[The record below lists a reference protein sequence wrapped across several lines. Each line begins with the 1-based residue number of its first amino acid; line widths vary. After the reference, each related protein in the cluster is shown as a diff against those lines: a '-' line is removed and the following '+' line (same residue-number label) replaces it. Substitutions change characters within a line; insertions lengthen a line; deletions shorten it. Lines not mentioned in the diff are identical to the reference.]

1 MRPWES
7 PELTGWRRL
16 PAHALLRQGLSLDGP
31 WRFQLLPTPEADL
44 SARWARIDVPSCWT
58 MCEFDDIHE
67 VGDRPQYTNVDMPWP
82 DLPPTPPPAN
92 PTGVYE
98 READVPGEWAE
109 RRIVLHVGAAE
120 SVVIAQVNGVDVGIG
135 KDSHLASEFDVTH
148 AVRPGRPNTV
158 RLTVVK
164 WSDATFVEDQ
174 DQWWHGGITR
184 SVFLYATDALHLADV
199 QVTARRDGTLSV
211 EVDARST
218 DGLLPPGW
226 QVSAALDGRP
236 LKPAEDYSR
245 LLADREQLSSW
256 QGRAWL
262 TTTVNDVRP
271 WSA

>member
-174 DQWWHGGITR
+174 DQWWHAGSRGRCSSTR
-184 SVFLYATDALHLADV
+184 PTPFTSLMSRSQHAG
-199 QVTARRDGTLSV
+199 TAHCPWRWTRAPRMGSCPR
-211 EVDARST
+211 AGRSQRHWT
-218 DGLLPPGW
+218 
-226 QVSAALDGRP
+226 AAH
-236 LKPAEDYSR
+236 
-245 LLADREQLSSW
+245 
-256 QGRAWL
+256 
-262 TTTVNDVRP
+262 
-271 WSA
+271 